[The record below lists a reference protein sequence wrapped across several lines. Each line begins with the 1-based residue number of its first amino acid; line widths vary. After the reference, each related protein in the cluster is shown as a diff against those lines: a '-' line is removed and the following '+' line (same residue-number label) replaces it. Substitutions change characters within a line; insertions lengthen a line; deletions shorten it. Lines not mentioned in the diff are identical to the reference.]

1 MMPQGQGDINGQPG
15 SNGFF
20 NMFFGGQAPPGGQ
33 AQGAQAP
40 RSAAPPST
48 PMPATPGAPAPR
60 MAPPSASAS
69 RSGSGMSRTTSV
81 DKKVKKT
88 TASGGKSEKLDQ
100 VPATIRAI
108 SAPTDKEKFETE
120 LIQSLLV
127 SYFDIVRKNIQDLVP
142 KSIMHFLVNQV
153 RAPLCVVWCVCVVC
167 IVCDVKKSF

>member
-1 MMPQGQGDINGQPG
+1 
-15 SNGFF
+15 
-20 NMFFGGQAPPGGQ
+20 
-33 AQGAQAP
+33 
-40 RSAAPPST
+40 
-48 PMPATPGAPAPR
+48 

-88 TASGGKSEKLDQ
+88 TASGGKNEKLDQ

-153 RAPLCVVWCVCVVC
+153 RTPLCVRVRVRVRWCVCVCVC
-167 IVCDVKKSF
+167 CGWRVL